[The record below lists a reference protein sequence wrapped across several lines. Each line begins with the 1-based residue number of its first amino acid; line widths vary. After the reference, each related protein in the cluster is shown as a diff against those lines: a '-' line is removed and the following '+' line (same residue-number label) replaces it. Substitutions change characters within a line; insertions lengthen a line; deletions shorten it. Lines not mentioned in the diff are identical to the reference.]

1 MKTSDATIGK
11 GAGEVAGIDDRGRV
25 PATAEDRSSPRF
37 RGNGEPTD
45 FGLPYLSFPVFD
57 TSGHAI
63 AAMTLPFLVR
73 TDLPSTID
81 DARTLLRRAAA
92 KLSSGMC
99 A

>member
-1 MKTSDATIGK
+1 
-11 GAGEVAGIDDRGRV
+11 
-25 PATAEDRSSPRF
+25 
-37 RGNGEPTD
+37 
-45 FGLPYLSFPVFD
+45 VFD

-92 KLSSGMC
+92 KLSRGMC